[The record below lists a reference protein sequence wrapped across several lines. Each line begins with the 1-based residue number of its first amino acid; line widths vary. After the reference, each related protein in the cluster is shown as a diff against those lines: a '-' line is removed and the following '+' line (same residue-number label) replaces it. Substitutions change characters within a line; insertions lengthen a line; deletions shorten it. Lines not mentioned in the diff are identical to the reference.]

1 VTTHR
6 RVRGVV
12 YDHHCFTSEALAN
25 IIYTDCDFSHADL
38 AAAFPIKDVTFDHCD
53 LSHASFP
60 TSLYN
65 VAFTNSN
72 LTNADFTDSILNSA
86 HFEAHNADALLSG
99 ARSAAA
105 ITSTLPALY
114 LLTPL
119 PHRPLIDKPP
129 LAGTLGI
136 DIRRPAF
143 VDFDFDA
150 IANAAGFSGLTSR
163 AVSLAKEHPR
173 LSAASLVALLRA
185 TAMACVPATF
195 CDTLKV

>member
-1 VTTHR
+1 MTTRR
-6 RVRGVV
+6 RVRGVA

-65 VAFTNSN
+65 VIFTNSN
-72 LTNADFTDSILNSA
+72 LTNANFTESNLTSV
-86 HFEAHNADALLSG
+86 HFEDHNADALLSG
-99 ARSAAA
+99 ARSAAG
-105 ITSTLPALY
+105 ITSTLPTLY
-114 LLTPL
+114 RLTPL
-119 PHRPLIDKPP
+119 PHRPLIDRPP
-129 LAGTLGI
+129 PAGTLGI

-150 IANAAGFSGLTSR
+150 VAAAAGDPGLISR
-163 AVSLAKEHPR
+163 AISLAKEHPR
-173 LSAASLVALLRA
+173 LSALALTALLRA
-185 TAMACVPATF
+185 TMAPV
-195 CDTLKV
+195 